1 MEKMCES
8 LISIGTLLD
17 AHDNTIQEL
26 YIQHIDTR
34 SLSFA
39 HENVNSYYYRWIE
52 DISSAVNESRL
63 VSQFWFEVGFNAR

>member
-26 YIQHIDTR
+26 YIQHNQW

-39 HENVNSYYYRWIE
+39 HEIVNNYYYRWIE

-63 VSQFWFEVGFNAR
+63 VSQFRFEVGFNAR